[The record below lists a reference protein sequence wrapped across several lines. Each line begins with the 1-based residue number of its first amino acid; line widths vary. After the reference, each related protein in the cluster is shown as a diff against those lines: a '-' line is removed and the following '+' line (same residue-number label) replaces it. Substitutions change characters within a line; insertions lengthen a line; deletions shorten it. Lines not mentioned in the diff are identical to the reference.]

1 MIFMPPTLWGI
12 FYYVN
17 LIEFWGERVTGD
29 GDRGGEEEAV
39 EKCKG
44 AKVITSGPVGEW
56 TGGRGRGERQC
67 KGGKVE
73 RWEGRIRGLVVGW
86 TGGRGNEEARGSGM
100 WGRGLFGYEG
110 AVGGLAPE
118 AVNVDDVFANSCDG
132 NFQESL
138 TLGGFKKNALFLR
151 KPMSY
156 ATIAN
161 L

>member
-1 MIFMPPTLWGI
+1 MS
-12 FYYVN
+12 
-17 LIEFWGERVTGD
+17 GD
-29 GDRGGEEEAV
+29 RDRGGEEEAV

-73 RWEGRIRGLVVGW
+73 KWKGRIRGQGDWWAGRTGRIRGLVVGW

-132 NFQESL
+132 NF
-138 TLGGFKKNALFLR
+138 
-151 KPMSY
+151 
-156 ATIAN
+156 
-161 L
+161 

>member
-17 LIEFWGERVTGD
+17 LIEFWGERVTGT
-29 GDRGGEEEAV
+29 GEAKKRQWKSAKV
-39 EKCKG
+39 EKWKG
-44 AKVITSGPVGEW
+44 RIRGQVDWWA
-56 TGGRGRGERQC
+56 GRT
-67 KGGKVE
+67 
-73 RWEGRIRGLVVGW
+73 GRIRGLVVGW

-132 NFQESL
+132 NF
-138 TLGGFKKNALFLR
+138 
-151 KPMSY
+151 
-156 ATIAN
+156 
-161 L
+161 